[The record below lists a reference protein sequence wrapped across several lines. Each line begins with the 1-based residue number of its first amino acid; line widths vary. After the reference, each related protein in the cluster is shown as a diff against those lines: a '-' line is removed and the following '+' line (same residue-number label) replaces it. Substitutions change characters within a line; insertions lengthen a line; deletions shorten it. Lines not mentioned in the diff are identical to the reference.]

1 MYGQFQYV
9 RTISICTL
17 GGEGGGEG
25 ARITT
30 IHTKKEK
37 NVYVEGG
44 ADGQSQHVH
53 LRGGWRRTT
62 LNHNFIIPMG
72 GWVDGWVV
80 GGTNYTNVNLWG
92 QTTLVYYR
100 GTENLSMYY
109 RGRTI

>member
-1 MYGQFQYV
+1 MYGQFQCV
-9 RTISICTL
+9 RWGGGGGRKGHGLPLYTQRGKKMCTL
-17 GGEGGGEG
+17 GGRTDNLNTYIRE
-25 ARITT
+25 
-30 IHTKKEK
+30 
-37 NVYVEGG
+37 
-44 ADGQSQHVH
+44 
-53 LRGGWRRTT
+53 GGWRRTT

>member
-1 MYGQFQYV
+1 MYV
-9 RTISICTL
+9 

-30 IHTKKEK
+30 IHTKREK
-37 NVYVEGG
+37 DVYIGG

-53 LRGGWRRTT
+53 SRGGWRRTT

-80 GGTNYTNVNLWG
+80 GRNK
-92 QTTLVYYR
+92 VY
-100 GTENLSMYY
+100 
-109 RGRTI
+109 

>member
-9 RTISICTL
+9 RW
-17 GGEGGGEG
+17 GGREG

-37 NVYVEGG
+37 DVYVGG
-44 ADGQSQHVH
+44 GGRARITTILEKCGQKSKY
-53 LRGGWRRTT
+53 W
-62 LNHNFIIPMG
+62 MG
-72 GWVDGWVV
+72 GWL
-80 GGTNYTNVNLWG
+80 GGTKYTNVNLWG

-109 RGRTI
+109 RGTDNLSFYQTS

>member
-1 MYGQFQYV
+1 MYGRFQYV
-9 RTISICTL
+9 RWGGGGGRKGHGLPLYTQRGKKMCTL
-17 GGEGGGEG
+17 
-25 ARITT
+25 
-30 IHTKKEK
+30 
-37 NVYVEGG
+37 GG

-80 GGTNYTNVNLWG
+80 GGTNYTSVNLWG